1 MKKAI
6 ILAVMIAIHAAS
18 YAQTSSD
25 EQTCDTVAIDTIAVD
40 TVAVD
45 TIAATPIAAPDSSF
59 VAMQAKRDFLRKVY
73 DHAVYMQNISARIDL
88 GISGLGHDITL
99 DGKLQMRRNKVI
111 RITITPFGIMEA
123 ARLEFTPSYVLLID
137 RIHKEYVK
145 ASYSDVAFLKAE
157 GLTFYTLQS
166 LFWNELFQP
175 GKAKLSDSDLST
187 FSLSDAAGG
196 NHLVDLLDN
205 RLKFRWT
212 TNSYAYITNTNITYD
227 KGTKNESSVNVA
239 YGNFVTLGMKRFPSR
254 EHITFNTKAFSTGTM
269 SLDISMG
276 TISTDS
282 NWEAVT
288 TVSDRYRQ
296 VSAEE
301 FFSRLGKM

>member
-6 ILAVMIAIHAAS
+6 ILAVMLAIHAASS

-25 EQTCDTVAIDTIAVD
+25 EQTCDTIAID

-111 RITITPFGIMEA
+111 RITITPFGLMEA

-239 YGNFVTLGMKRFPSR
+239 SPSTPRRSPLAPCRSTSAWAPSAPMPTGRLSLPFP
-254 EHITFNTKAFSTGTM
+254 TATG
-269 SLDISMG
+269 
-276 TISTDS
+276 
-282 NWEAVT
+282 
-288 TVSDRYRQ
+288 RYRQ
-296 VSAEE
+296 KSSSHASAKCNTPNYTI
-301 FFSRLGKM
+301 LIP